1 MADRSYA
8 PDIIIGIVG
17 ALAVGYWINSNASV
31 SVDGG
36 GDPWTGGD
44 PGGGADSYGAGSSLT
59 AWAQAITN
67 FENVNPAYN
76 NPGGINENGDA
87 GQTPNGIAMYST
99 FQVGYNRLLSL
110 LNGMVTKN
118 PGMTLDQATQVYA
131 FGPNASLNASQMQI
145 LANYQASVSQSLG
158 LDGSTPIAWIG
169 GA

>member
-17 ALAVGYWINSNASV
+17 ALAVGYWINSNANV
-31 SVDGG
+31 TTTDDGS
-36 GDPWTGGD
+36 WTSGGD
-44 PGGGADSYGAGSSLT
+44 PGGGADSYGAGSTLA
-59 AWAQAITN
+59 AWAQAIQN

-87 GQTPNGIAMYST
+87 GQTANGIAIYST
-99 FQVGYNRLLSL
+99 WQVGYNRLLQIL
-110 LNGMVTKN
+110 TNMVNKN
-118 PGMTLDQATQVYA
+118 PGQTLDDATRQYA
-131 FGPNASLNASQMQI
+131 FGSNSNLNASQMQV
-145 LANYQASVSQSLG
+145 LANYQASVEQSLG